1 MIKMQIEFF
10 HDVLCAF
17 CYALS
22 PRLHRLVAEH
32 PEVEVVHR
40 GFALAR
46 TPDHL
51 AQMFGSP
58 EVAKAEILHHWQVA
72 AQNDDQHRPRPAAMQ
87 AQPFPYPHSWPGLLA
102 CQAAEL
108 QGGQA
113 AHWAMFDRVQYAHL
127 TETRDI
133 TDLEVLASC
142 AREVGLDEPRWRAD
156 FADPATAAR
165 LEQDLNLA
173 QAYGITGVPTLVAEG
188 HYGLV
193 GAQPYDRLEV
203 WLQAVEQKLQEEK

>member
-1 MIKMQIEFF
+1 MQIEFF

-32 PEVEVVHR
+32 PEVEVIQR
-40 GFALAR
+40 GFALAK

-51 AQMFGSP
+51 TQMFGSP
-58 EVAKAEILHHWQVA
+58 EAAKAEILHHWQVA
-72 AQNDDQHRPRPAAMQ
+72 AANDDEHRPRPAAMQ

-102 CQAAEL
+102 CQAAER

-133 TDLEVLASC
+133 TDIAVLASC
-142 AREVGLDEPRWRAD
+142 ASEVGLDSARWQSD
-156 FADPATAAR
+156 FDDPATAAR
-165 LEQDLNLA
+165 LEEDLALA

-188 HYGLV
+188 RYGLV
-193 GAQPYDRLEV
+193 GAQTYDQLEA
-203 WLQAVEQKLQEEK
+203 WLKAVEQKLQEEQ